1 MSQENVDLL
10 RRSVEYFVKTGE
22 PEMAVLDENVV
33 VYDHDIL
40 DAGDYRGLSGYVRWL
55 EDFGAAWSEYS
66 VEPEEYLDAG
76 DRAVAFVRM
85 RATGVG
91 SGVTVERQD
100 AIVAEMRD
108 RKVVRV
114 DYYNNR
120 QQALEAIGR
129 AE

>member
-1 MSQENVDLL
+1 
-10 RRSVEYFVKTGE
+10 
-22 PEMAVLDENVV
+22 
-33 VYDHDIL
+33 
-40 DAGDYRGLSGYVRWL
+40 VRWL
-55 EDFGAAWSEYS
+55 EDFGAAWSEYNI
-66 VEPEEYLDAG
+66 EPEEYLDAG